1 MVIYLMKKVDL
12 FIKYFI
18 ILLVLIFLFYVGNI
32 INYFKYKDY
41 EYVDM
46 NSLSIIN
53 NDLSNRINEIEEI
66 NNLSKSDYSY
76 GIERVL
82 YRDIY
87 NISNQFIVK
96 NNNYSVGDIVLNS
109 NGLIGIVN
117 LVDDGRCY
125 IENLNNDM
133 NISVKINDYYGVL
146 NNSVISMLDK
156 YSDIKEGDKV
166 YTSGLTNIYG
176 DIYVGDV
183 IKVYMSSNELEK
195 MAIIKLN
202 DYSNINYV
210 SVVRLNHDIY

>member
-1 MVIYLMKKVDL
+1 MVICLMKKVDL

-46 NSLSIIN
+46 NSLSVIN

-195 MAIIKLN
+195 MAIIRLN

>member
-1 MVIYLMKKVDL
+1 MVICLMKKVDL

-117 LVDDGRCY
+117 LVDDSRCY